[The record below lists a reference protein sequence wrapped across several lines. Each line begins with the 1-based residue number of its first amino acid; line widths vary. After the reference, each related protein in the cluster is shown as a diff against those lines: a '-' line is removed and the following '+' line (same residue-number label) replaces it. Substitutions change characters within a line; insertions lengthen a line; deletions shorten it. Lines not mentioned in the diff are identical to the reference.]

1 MSGFRYFTVNNLV
14 YVRTYVMYVARRY
27 VVRPRLNKHII
38 SLMNI
43 NLCIFIT
50 ENQHFMNFIYYTR
63 VPFNVLCCY
72 EKLIHTHIK
81 HVFV

>member
-1 MSGFRYFTVNNLV
+1 
-14 YVRTYVMYVARRY
+14 MYIARRY

-63 VPFNVLCCY
+63 VPFNVLCY
-72 EKLIHTHIK
+72 EKLINTYIYNVYLYIK
-81 HVFV
+81 RMFIL